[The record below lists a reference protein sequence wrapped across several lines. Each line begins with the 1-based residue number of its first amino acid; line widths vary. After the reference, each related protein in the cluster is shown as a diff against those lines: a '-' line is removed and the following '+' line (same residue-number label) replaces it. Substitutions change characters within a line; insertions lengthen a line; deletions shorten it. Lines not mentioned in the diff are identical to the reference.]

1 MSDMKMNERSPAGTV
16 VIGVGNPLMADDGL
30 GIVALN
36 ALCAGWKFEPSVELV
51 DGGTW
56 GMNLLHFVESAK
68 RVLFI
73 DAIHVGAEPGTHV
86 VLEREDLPRFFST
99 KISTHQIDLREVLAV
114 AELRGTLPAD
124 TVAIGLEPACIEM
137 SDQLSPLLKK
147 RLDFLVDLVIERLRA
162 WGHSPRKRSHA

>member
-1 MSDMKMNERSPAGTV
+1 MNDRPSAETV

-30 GIVALN
+30 GIAALN
-36 ALCAGWKFEPSVELV
+36 LLRAGWKFEPSVELV

-56 GMNLLHFVESAK
+56 GMNLLYLVESAN

-73 DAIHVGAEPGTHV
+73 DAIHVGAEPGTDV
-86 VLEREDLPRFFST
+86 VLERDDLPRFFST

-124 TVAIGLEPACIEM
+124 TVAIGLQPERVKM
-137 SDQLSPLLKK
+137 SLELSPRVRN
-147 RLDFLVDLVIERLRA
+147 RLDSLVTRVIERLKA
-162 WGHSPRKRSHA
+162 WGHTPLKREHA